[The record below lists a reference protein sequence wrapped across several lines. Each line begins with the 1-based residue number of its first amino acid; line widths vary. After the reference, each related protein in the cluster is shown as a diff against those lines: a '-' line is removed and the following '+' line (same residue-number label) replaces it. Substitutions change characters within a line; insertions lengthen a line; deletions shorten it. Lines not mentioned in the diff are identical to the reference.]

1 MRRRMMM
8 QIIESG
14 AKYPLVNGR
23 HDFYDGSFVEISNGN
38 HAYIS
43 KNFNGSAYI
52 NISDIFQ
59 NGIDATHINEN
70 INRKP
75 TMYIIPSGKPAE
87 FYIKNVKG
95 VGLYDGQTNF
105 RISDEMVSGSFKT
118 GTFNTSN
125 PEFNT
130 TVKKTLSDPEDVGC
144 LFVYSL
150 MPKGASIEFDVEF
163 YVNGERWI

>member
-1 MRRRMMM
+1 MLP
-8 QIIESG
+8 IW
-14 AKYPLVNGR
+14 KY
-23 HDFYDGSFVEISNGN
+23 HFGSLFWYFAQRIANAN
-38 HAYIS
+38 LYC
-43 KNFNGSAYI
+43 K
-52 NISDIFQ
+52 
-59 NGIDATHINEN
+59 
-70 INRKP
+70 
-75 TMYIIPSGKPAE
+75 

-105 RISDEMVSGSFKT
+105 RISDETVSGSFKT

-144 LFVYSL
+144 LFVYSF